1 MTRQELI
8 ALCLEYPDSYE
19 DYPFGGEEAGGVVWT
34 AMRHIS
40 NKKTF
45 AFIFERDGLCINL
58 KCEPARADML
68 RQLFDGVTASY
79 HMNKTHWNT
88 VRAAS
93 DVPPD
98 VLQDMLDESY
108 RLTAPKKRRMI

>member
-8 ALCLEYPDSYE
+8 ALCLEYPDAFE

-45 AFIFERDGLCINL
+45 AFIFERDGLRVNL
-58 KCEPARADML
+58 KCDPARADML
-68 RQLFDGVTASY
+68 RRLFDGVTAGY
-79 HMNKTHWNT
+79 HMNKTHWNS
-88 VRAAS
+88 VKA
-93 DVPPD
+93 DGEVPD
-98 VLQDMLDESY
+98 DLLMMLLEKVLEEKE
-108 RLTAPKKRRMI
+108 KKLY

>member
-8 ALCLEYPDSYE
+8 ALCLEYPDAFE
-19 DYPFGGEEAGGVVWT
+19 DYPFGGGEAGGIVWT
-34 AMRHIS
+34 VMRHIT

-45 AFIFERDGLCINL
+45 AFIFERDGLRVNL

-68 RQLFDGVTASY
+68 RQLFDGVTAGY

-88 VRAAS
+88 VRVDS
-93 DVPPD
+93 DVPFN
-98 VLQDMLDESY
+98 VLQEMLQESY
-108 RLTAPKKRRMI
+108 RLTAPKKRRKP

>member
-8 ALCLEYPDSYE
+8 ALCLEYPDVFE

-45 AFIFERDGLCINL
+45 AFIFERDGLRVNL

-68 RQLFDGVTASY
+68 RRLFDGVTAGY

-88 VRAAS
+88 VCVNS
-93 DVPPD
+93 DVPFEL
-98 VLQDMLDESY
+98 LQEMLRESY
-108 RLTAPKKRRMI
+108 RLTAPKTRRKI

>member
-1 MTRQELI
+1 MIRQELI

-68 RQLFDGVTASY
+68 TTMGSIRAVNQP
-79 HMNKTHWNT
+79 N
-88 VRAAS
+88 VR
-93 DVPPD
+93 
-98 VLQDMLDESY
+98 
-108 RLTAPKKRRMI
+108 KKNFRYGRRIRIGSR